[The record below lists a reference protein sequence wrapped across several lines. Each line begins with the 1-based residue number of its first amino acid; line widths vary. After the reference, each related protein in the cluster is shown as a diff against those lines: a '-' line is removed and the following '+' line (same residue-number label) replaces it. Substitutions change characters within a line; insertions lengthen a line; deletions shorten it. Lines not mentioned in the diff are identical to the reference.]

1 MDWRDTLLADTLSD
15 TLFTP
20 LRLGALELPHRVLMA
35 PLTRMRAGPGGI
47 PTALNAEYY
56 AQRASAAL
64 LFTEDTT
71 VSRQGQGYPDVP
83 GAFTPAQVAGWRA
96 VTDGVH
102 ARGGR
107 IVMQIAH
114 NGRNSHSSYMPDGE
128 LPVAP
133 SAIPPTGQAHTPAFE
148 AVAYETPRALET
160 SELPGIVDSF
170 RRAAVN
176 AMEAGFDGACVQG
189 ANGHLLEQF
198 LEDGTNKRT
207 DGYGG
212 GIENRA
218 RLLLEVVEA
227 VGGAIG
233 MDRLGVRL
241 SPHGQ
246 FGGISD
252 GDPVGLFS
260 YVIARLSERRIAYLH
275 LIEALGSEIGL
286 SDDLHARAVNNAAL
300 FRPLFDGPLI
310 SAAAYT
316 PESAAATVKSGEAD
330 GVAFGRLFLANPDL
344 PERIRKSAPLNAPDR
359 ATFYGGGAHGYT
371 DYPFYNE
378 K

>member
-1 MDWRDTLLADTLSD
+1 
-15 TLFTP
+15 
-20 LRLGALELPHRVLMA
+20 V
-35 PLTRMRAGPGGI
+35 
-47 PTALNAEYY
+47 PTALNAAYY

-64 LFTEDTT
+64 LFTEDTA

-96 VTDGVH
+96 ITDGVH

-114 NGRNSHSSYMPDGE
+114 NGRNSHSSHMPGGE
-128 LPVAP
+128 RPVAP
-133 SAIPPTGQAHTPAFE
+133 SAVPPTGQAHTPAFQPVE
-148 AVAYETPRALET
+148 YETPRALET
-160 SELPGIVDSF
+160 AETPGIVESF
-170 RRAAVN
+170 RRAALS
-176 AMEAGFDGACVQG
+176 AMEAGFDGACVQA

-198 LEDGTNKRT
+198 LEDGTNERA

-212 GIENRA
+212 PVVNRA

-227 VGGAIG
+227 VGGAVG

-246 FGGISD
+246 FGGIRDS
-252 GDPVGLFS
+252 DPVALFS
-260 YVIARLSERRIAYLH
+260 YVIARLSERRVAYLH

-286 SDDLHARAVNNAAL
+286 SDGLHAGAVNNAAL
-300 FRPLFDGPLI
+300 FRHLFGGPLI

-316 PESAAATVKSGEAD
+316 PESARAVVGAGKAD
-330 GVAFGRLFLANPDL
+330 AVAFGRLFLANPDL
-344 PERIRKSAPLNAPDR
+344 PERIRESAPLNKPDR

-371 DYPFYNE
+371 DHPFYGD
-378 K
+378 